1 MTWGKA
7 GSTTLSSAGDAMT
20 ISGMT
25 ANDSYVYLFHAPANG
40 SYNTI
45 INFDNDSGTK
55 YTERKSANGGAD
67 STAVS
72 QTDFNTGD
80 GTNSDGFHFGYIVD
94 VSGEETLI
102 IDWWNRANTAGA
114 GNAPYRG
121 ENVGKFT
128 GTTQFTRIDF
138 DNSSGGSGFA
148 TDTNLTALGSEITPV
163 AAVSFPTNVPIGSRA
178 EITDTRKIYYRM
190 DSDYVTDKWF
200 EVGTLPYAGG
210 RGVFAGGYDGS
221 NYNKI
226 EYITISTT
234 GNTTD
239 FGDLTRAVRN
249 GAVCANKT
257 RGIYCGGY
265 DSSYSDDIDYITIAT
280 PSNATTFGTFGDTQ
294 TNGMMGIGSE
304 TRALFGGGETSMT
317 NRIDYLTI
325 ATPSNSTSFGTLSVS
340 RKGGGTTGDGTKGI
354 FMGGEEGGQ
363 HGTTMDYVTIDAN
376 PTVTATDW
384 GDLDIGTA
392 SASVGVISN
401 GTIGLLAVGV
411 GYSNRVDKKTIAT
424 NANSSDYGDLTV
436 GRQQGAQCS
445 TETRGVFGG
454 GKTASGSNYTN
465 TIDYM
470 TIANGGTA
478 TDFGDLSNAR
488 YILGGMSDT
497 GAVRS

>member
-1 MTWGKA
+1 MVWGKA
-7 GSTTLSSAGDAMT
+7 GSTTLSNAGDDVDITSLSESKFRMI
-20 ISGMT
+20 ISHMINSGACQNKVTFNNVSTQKYATRNQYNDDADSTQINQSLIPHWDGNDNSSTPQFVVSFLCDVDGEEKIGMYWGIDEASDAPKSRNMVYKHLET
-25 ANDSYVYLFHAPANG
+25 AKITRLDLHNQGAG
-40 SYNTI
+40 SYNT
-45 INFDNDSGTK
+45 
-55 YTERKSANGGAD
+55 
-67 STAVS
+67 
-72 QTDFNTGD
+72 
-80 GTNSDGFHFGYIVD
+80 
-94 VSGEETLI
+94 
-102 IDWWNRANTAGA
+102 
-114 GNAPYRG
+114 
-121 ENVGKFT
+121 
-128 GTTQFTRIDF
+128 
-138 DNSSGGSGFA
+138 GS
-148 TDTNLTALGSEITPV
+148 NLTVLGSDLTP
-163 AAVSFPTNVPIGSRA
+163 ASAVTFPTNVQVGSRA
-178 EITDTRKIYYRM
+178 EITDTRKIYFRM
-190 DSDYVTDKWF
+190 DSGYTTDKWF
-200 EVGTLPYAGG
+200 ELGTVPYAGG
-210 RGVFAGGYDGS
+210 RGVFAGGYSGS
-221 NYNKI
+221 NYNTI

-234 GNTTD
+234 GNTTA
-239 FGDLTRAVRN
+239 FGDLTRSVRN
-249 GAVCANKT
+249 GGVCANQL

-265 DSSYSDDIDYITIAT
+265 DSGYSDDIEYITIQT
-280 PSNATTFGTFGDTQ
+280 PSNATTFGTFGDTA

-317 NRIDYLTI
+317 DRIDYLTI
-325 ATPSNSTSFGTLSVS
+325 ATPSNSTSFGNLSVS

-392 SASVGVISN
+392 SASVGLISN

-454 GKTASGSNYTN
+454 GKTAGGSNYTN

-470 TIANGGTA
+470 TIASGGTS